1 MTHANSVC
9 LQGGRLKGLN
19 MRIYSPPLHHHHPP
33 PACLASWLISL
44 FSPPPVSSFPLLYY
58 FASKLAPPTPC
69 PLFLSLPLK
78 LLFCFRKP
86 DSIFKFVTDSSSS
99 CAYLNSQGDNYASL
113 NDKQQKVQIP
123 CPTTVSKLHDH
134 FLK

>member
-33 PACLASWLISL
+33 PACLASWLILL

-58 FASKLAPPTPC
+58 FASKLAPPPPC

>member
-19 MRIYSPPLHHHHPP
+19 MRIYSPPPP
-33 PACLASWLISL
+33 PTSSMFSLLAHLVIRPPPFPRSPSSTTLHPSWL
-44 FSPPPVSSFPLLYY
+44 PP
-58 FASKLAPPTPC
+58 PC

>member
-19 MRIYSPPLHHHHPP
+19 MRIYSPPPP
-33 PACLASWLISL
+33 PTSSMFSLLAHLVIL
-44 FSPPPVSSFPLLYY
+44 PPRFLVPPPLLLCIQAGSPP
-58 FASKLAPPTPC
+58 PC

>member
-19 MRIYSPPLHHHHPP
+19 MRIYSPPPP
-33 PACLASWLISL
+33 PTSSMFSLLAHLVIL
-44 FSPPPVSSFPLLYY
+44 PPPVSSFPLLYY
-58 FASKLAPPTPC
+58 FASKLPPPC

>member
-19 MRIYSPPLHHHHPP
+19 MRIYSPPPP
-33 PACLASWLISL
+33 PTSSMFSLLAHLVIL
-44 FSPPPVSSFPLLYY
+44 PPPFPRSPSSTTLHP
-58 FASKLAPPTPC
+58 SCPPPC

>member
-19 MRIYSPPLHHHHPP
+19 MRIYSPPPP
-33 PACLASWLISL
+33 PTSSMFSLLAHLVIL
-44 FSPPPVSSFPLLYY
+44 PPPVSSFPLLYY
-58 FASKLAPPTPC
+58 FASKLPPPPC

>member
-1 MTHANSVC
+1 MTHAYSVC

-33 PACLASWLISL
+33 PACLASWLILL
-44 FSPPPVSSFPLLYY
+44 FSPPPPFPRSPSSTTLHPSWL
-58 FASKLAPPTPC
+58 PPC

>member
-33 PACLASWLISL
+33 PACLASWLILL
-44 FSPPPVSSFPLLYY
+44 FSPPRFLVPPPLLLCIQ
-58 FASKLAPPTPC
+58 AGSPPR